1 MGYFFAANIARS
13 KQLKDLSA
21 IMMQVTNNKVVLK
34 NIGADIVKSKLET
47 LRAFSLDALVFFSQH
62 EAALN

>member
-47 LRAFSLDALVFFSQH
+47 FRAFSLDALVFFSQH